1 MPTQMTDLLLHPIR
15 LRIVTAMTGDRV
27 TAKDLAKA
35 LPDIPQTTLYRH
47 INILVEGG
55 LIEVVDEVP
64 QRGTVERVFGF
75 KIPPSLS
82 REDLTGLNKEEY
94 RQAFTLI
101 LTTILQE
108 AMNSLD
114 NLPDDKEIDLLG
126 AGYQFSQI
134 QLNLTDEEYSKLNNE
149 IMELMLAASNN
160 KPSGDRVKRIFTYLF
175 IPLIQPGNLPKD

>member
-1 MPTQMTDLLLHPIR
+1 MPNPMTDLLIHPIR
-15 LRIVTAMTGDRV
+15 LRIITAMTGDLV

-55 LIEVVDEVP
+55 LIEVVDKIP
-64 QRGTVERVFGF
+64 QRGTVERVFSF

-82 REDLTGLNKEEY
+82 REDLTGLSKEEY

-114 NLPDDKEIDLLG
+114 NLPDGKEIDLLG
-126 AGYQFSQI
+126 VGYQFSQI
-134 QLNLTDEEYSKLNNE
+134 QLNLDQDEYTKLNNE
-149 IMELMLAASNN
+149 ILELMLDAAKK
-160 KPSGDRVKRIFTYLF
+160 KPGTDRKKRIFTYLF
-175 IPLIQPGNLPKD
+175 IPLIESDSNPDS